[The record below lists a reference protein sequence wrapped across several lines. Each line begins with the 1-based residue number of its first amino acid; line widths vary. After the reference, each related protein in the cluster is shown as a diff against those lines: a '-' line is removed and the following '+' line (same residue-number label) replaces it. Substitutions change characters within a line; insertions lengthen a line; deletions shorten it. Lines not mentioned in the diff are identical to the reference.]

1 MPCCCCCCCCCYY
14 CYQLPWQFHAR
25 DTSWQL
31 ASHREYVTCESRVHV
46 SLPPFPTRT
55 PTHTYSDRQT
65 DRWTHH
71 GNAWVCNM
79 WITCSRITSTISYQN
94 TDTHTDIYRQTDR
107 WTHHGNMWVCNM
119 WITCSHITSIIS
131 YQNTDTHADRQTDRH
146 IMATCEY
153 VTCESRVHV
162 SLPPFPTRTPTHTQ
176 TQTYTD
182 RQTDRHNETNS
193 SSSSSSLLRTS
204 PVHITLTHRRM
215 ARLSWPWHDSQLNTD
230 SQAIHLANLPIHSS
244 TFSH

>member
-55 PTHTYSDRQT
+55 PTHTYSD
-65 DRWTHH
+65 
-71 GNAWVCNM
+71 
-79 WITCSRITSTISYQN
+79 
-94 TDTHTDIYRQTDR
+94 RQTDR